1 MALSSFIDPLA
12 LSLVAGASIA
22 IGVAQNGSR
31 AARRALFALR
41 KDLWTDPARE
51 AKDGNRALLRIE
63 KMVAD
68 RGIGCADRIRIG
80 GEFVSE
86 AADLL
91 ANQNSHEG
99 FCAGIE
105 RILARHRDQRAAI
118 VRFWENVADAAPA
131 MGMLGTIVGLV
142 ILFGQVDDAA
152 AIGEAMAI
160 ALLTTLYGL
169 AIANLLA
176 GPIAARLA
184 RIADEQHAWQTDIAQ
199 RMIELGRREHGDV
212 ASLRQRLA
220 RALQDREPPDGES
233 AGEPMDE
240 ARTA

>member
-12 LSLVAGASIA
+12 LSLVAGASLT
-22 IGVAQNGSR
+22 IGMAQNGAR
-31 AARRALFALR
+31 ATRRALIALR
-41 KDLWTDPARE
+41 QDLWIDPARE
-51 AKDGNRALLRIE
+51 AEDGNRAFLRIE
-63 KMVAD
+63 HMVES

-91 ANQNSHEG
+91 ANQRSHEG

-105 RILARHRDQRAAI
+105 RILARYRDERLSI
-118 VRFWENVADAAPA
+118 IRFWENVADAAPA
-131 MGMLGTIVGLV
+131 MGMLGTIIGLV

-169 AIANLLA
+169 VIANLLA
-176 GPIAARLA
+176 GPVAERLA
-184 RIADEQHAWQTDIAQ
+184 RIAAEQDAWQNDIAQ
-199 RMIELGRREHGDV
+199 RMIELGRREYGDI

-220 RALQDREPPDGES
+220 KALQERDAVGADWQGE
-233 AGEPMDE
+233 AIDE